1 MNKDTIY
8 DKGTPI
14 NSRAAILY
22 NHYIKKHKLDK
33 NYELIGNGEKIK
45 YLYLR
50 KPNMLG
56 ENVFGFKDDSWPSE
70 LKLDNYIDFDLQ
82 FQKTFME
89 PIDLILSSLGW
100 TQTNVLFEGEK
111 AVKKKIVKKERYEE
125 NTATLF

>member
-1 MNKDTIY
+1 MQ
-8 DKGTPI
+8 
-14 NSRAAILY
+14 RAGYLPQL
-22 NHYIKKHKLDK
+22 KKASGLTDK

-56 ENVFGFKDDSWPSE
+56 ENVFGFKDSWPSE

-111 AVKKKIVKKERYEE
+111 AEKKKIVKKERYEE